1 MALPPNVATKKESA
15 TEGCVSL
22 RRIGACAAHTHR
34 ERERDVRKHSNC
46 ARLIAK
52 ELCRLLRRR
61 SWICGGPSRLVGCL
75 LHDVIVD
82 AVYGGRFL
90 FWRSACQGFLL
101 LRRLGLPAKGK
112 ATALLGGHRRQ
123 IVLVL
128 STENGKGGM
137 ILKSSLQRAPLTM
150 PSTPPA
156 WVYYD
161 CSSCH
166 RLLPPELR
174 APLDAISSC
183 VCDNWNHWQRCVR
196 RSHRSTA

>member
-15 TEGCVSL
+15 TKGCVSL
-22 RRIGACAAHTHR
+22 RRIGACAAHTH
-34 ERERDVRKHSNC
+34 RERDVRKHSNC

-128 STENGKGGM
+128 STENGKWGM

-150 PSTPPA
+150 PSAPPA
-156 WVYYD
+156 
-161 CSSCH
+161 
-166 RLLPPELR
+166 
-174 APLDAISSC
+174 
-183 VCDNWNHWQRCVR
+183 
-196 RSHRSTA
+196 